1 MTPRSLLP
9 LIAAFVLV
17 SCGTAPP
24 ASDVQLPA
32 LFSDHMVL
40 QRDMPIPVWGTA
52 SPGGEVTVALGGQTR
67 AAVADGEGNWQV
79 DLPLMSAGGPHTLTV
94 AGTDTTTF
102 SDVLIGDVWVGS
114 GQSNMYWEVRQ
125 SADAEAEIAAAN
137 HPNLRI
143 FDVALDASMT
153 EKDDVTSSG
162 WAAVTPE
169 TIARFSAVAYY
180 FGREVQ
186 QEVEVPIGLIRTAW
200 GGTRAEAW
208 TSRNTLRT
216 LDDYRP
222 IVEEMDA
229 IGYAD
234 YMEAKSEGYGP
245 AIAAWNAQ
253 VRDLD
258 AGYSSRSTWSAPEL
272 DESGWDTMTLPTE
285 WELAGLDGF
294 DGIVWFRRTVEIPA
308 NWAGSELTLQL
319 TTIDDWD
326 STYVNGTLV
335 GHMENYAAERHYTVP
350 AGLMQ
355 PGANQ
360 ISVRVVDTGGGGGI
374 DARTGTLQL
383 VGPDGVA
390 IPLDGDWRYKV
401 AATLSDLPAR
411 PQQPARQ
418 HVPSVLYNAMI
429 SPLIPFGIRG
439 VIWYQGE
446 SNTGRAYQYRELFPA
461 MITDWRTQWGQG
473 DFPFYFV
480 QLANFMAPQT
490 DPDNASDWAELR
502 EAQTMTL
509 DAVPNTAQ
517 AVIIDIGEANDIHP
531 RNKQDVGKRLALA
544 ALALE
549 YDRDVV
555 YSGPSYRAMTVDGS
569 EVMLD
574 FDHVGSGLEA
584 RGDAL
589 SGFAIAGPDS
599 VFVWADA
606 RIDGD
611 RVVVS
616 SPEVSAPIAVR
627 YGWANNPDVNLYN
640 AEGLPAS
647 PFRTDDWPGVT
658 FGVR

>member
-1 MTPRSLLP
+1 MIPRSLLT
-9 LIAAFVLV
+9 LVVALVLV
-17 SCGTAPP
+17 SCSSAPP

-52 SPGGEVTVALGGQTR
+52 SPGGLVTVSLDGNTR
-67 AAVADGEGNWQV
+67 TAVASSDGAWQV
-79 DLPLMSAGGPHTLTV
+79 DLPTMDVSGPHTLTV
-94 AGTDTTTF
+94 MGTDTTTF

-125 SADAEAEIAAAN
+125 SADADAEIAAASY
-137 HPNLRI
+137 PNLRI
-143 FDVALDASMT
+143 FDVGLDASMV
-153 EKDDVTSSG
+153 EQDDVTSDG
-162 WAAVTPE
+162 WMAVTPE

-180 FGREVQ
+180 FGREVH
-186 QEVEVPIGLIRTAW
+186 QEMDVPIGLIRTAW

-208 TSRNTLRT
+208 TSRTTLRT

-222 IVEEMDA
+222 IVEEMDT

-245 AIAAWNAQ
+245 AMAAWNAQ

-258 AGYSSRSTWSAPEL
+258 AGYTDASAWNAPDL
-272 DESGWDTMTLPTE
+272 NDSAWDTMTLPIE

-294 DGIVWFRRTVEIPA
+294 DGIVWFRRTIQVPA
-308 NWAGSELTLQL
+308 NWADSELTLQL
-319 TTIDDWD
+319 STIDDWD

-335 GHMENYAAERHYTVP
+335 GHMENYAAERHYTLP
-350 AGLMQ
+350 AGVMQ

-360 ISVRVVDTGGGGGI
+360 ITVRVVDTGGGGGI
-374 DARTGTLQL
+374 DARSGTMQL
-383 VGPDGVA
+383 VGPDGTAV
-390 IPLDGDWRYKV
+390 PLDGDWHYKV
-401 AATLSDLPAR
+401 AATLGDLPAR

-429 SPLIPFGIRG
+429 APLIPFGIRG

-461 MITDWRTQWGQG
+461 MITDWRTQWDQG
-473 DFPFYFV
+473 DFSFYFV

-517 AVIIDIGEANDIHP
+517 AVIIDIGEADDIHP

-549 YDRDVV
+549 YDRNVV
-555 YSGPSYRAMTVDGS
+555 YSGPSYREMTVEGN

-574 FDHVGSGLEA
+574 FDHIGSGLEA

-589 SGFAIAGPDS
+589 SGFAIAGADS

-616 SPEVSAPIAVR
+616 SPDVSAPIAVR
-627 YGWANNPDVNLYN
+627 YGWANNPAVNLYN
-640 AEGLPAS
+640 ADGLPAS

-658 FGVR
+658 FGIR